1 MHFLLDPLDA
11 KHGFGHKAMLDFS
24 ANIRKECFDLPWT
37 VNNHG
42 NTSAKSTV
50 RKERNSVPTYT
61 RRAHIKR
68 NKLTEMKNA
77 ENYIHSKESD
87 L

>member
-37 VNNHG
+37 ANNHG
-42 NTSAKSTV
+42 TQVLNAQSEKSAIACLRIQDEHT
-50 RKERNSVPTYT
+50 
-61 RRAHIKR
+61 
-68 NKLTEMKNA
+68 
-77 ENYIHSKESD
+77 
-87 L
+87 